1 MICYKPTSGC
11 GVYENR
17 SCGECPYSKPLIKPL
32 IVSEEPDESKV
43 LIRVRAS
50 KKNKKKQ
57 RDLKEKFKDKE
68 INGSNS

>member
-32 IVSEEPDESKV
+32 IISEESNESNA
-43 LIRVRAS
+43 LIRVKAF
-50 KKNKKKQ
+50 KKIK
-57 RDLKEKFKDKE
+57 RDKE
-68 INGSNS
+68 V